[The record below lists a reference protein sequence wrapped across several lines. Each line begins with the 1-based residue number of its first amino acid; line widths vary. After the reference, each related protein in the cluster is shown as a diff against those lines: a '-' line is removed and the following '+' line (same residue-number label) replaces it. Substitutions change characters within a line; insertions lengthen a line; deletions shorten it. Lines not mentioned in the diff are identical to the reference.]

1 MLRLTRF
8 QLFRS
13 GLVAISLLLAACAT
27 QSPPSVPVIER
38 TPSTTLATPSQAGEG
53 QPAEPRP
60 AYYTVKRGDT
70 LISIALQ
77 SGQDYKDIA
86 LWNNL
91 ESPYVI
97 YVGQVLHILPPEG
110 AIALP
115 VGNAP
120 ASAPAN
126 VPSSNTTAFKIEPQG
141 TKRPYSDAAL
151 AELSKSDSTAIVTG
165 AVPPVSKPEP
175 PKVDTEVSDAN
186 LGWIWPASGKVTQEY
201 SEARNKGVSIAGKM
215 GDPVLAAADGKALY
229 VGSGIRGYGNLVII
243 KHNSNF
249 VSVYAHNSNILVKE
263 EQVIKKGQKIA
274 EMGNSDVDT
283 KEVLLHFEIRSQGKP
298 VDPLKYLPSR

>member
-1 MLRLTRF
+1 MFRLTRF

-13 GLVAISLLLAACAT
+13 GLVAMSMLLAACAT
-27 QSPPSVPVIER
+27 QSPPSVPVVER
-38 TPSTTLATPSQAGEG
+38 TPSTIPATPTQATEQAPEVKPGT
-53 QPAEPRP
+53 
-60 AYYTVKRGDT
+60 YTVKRGDT

-77 SGQDYKDIA
+77 TGQDYKDIA

-91 ESPYVI
+91 ENPYVI
-97 YVGQVLHILPPEG
+97 YVGQVLRILPPDG

-115 VGNAP
+115 VGSAP

-126 VPSSNTTAFKIEPQG
+126 VPTNNTPTFKVEPLG
-141 TKRPYSDAAL
+141 SKRPYSDAAL
-151 AELSKSDSTAIVTG
+151 AELSKSDSTGLTNG
-165 AVPPVSKPEP
+165 SVPPVTKPEP
-175 PKVDTEVSDAN
+175 PKADVDVGDAN
-186 LGWIWPASGKVTQEY
+186 LGWIWPASGKVAQEY
-201 SEARNKGVSIAGKM
+201 NEARNKGVSIAGKM
-215 GDPVLAAADGKALY
+215 SDPVIAAADGKVLY

-249 VSVYAHNSNILVKE
+249 VSVYAHNSNVLVKE

-274 EMGNSDVDT
+274 EMGNTDVDN
-283 KEVLLHFEIRSQGKP
+283 KEVSLHFEIRSQGKP